1 MLLSDGAT
9 KCCIACSAARRQG
22 TCINRASIRRN
33 EIEVWIVEALR
44 RELMAPDLVGEFIRT
59 FNDEINR
66 TRRDCGQRRHGLQR
80 AQANLRLP
88 TTTELAPAS
97 SMLRVQNPRTG
108 SSLLG
113 Q

>member
-22 TCINRASIRRN
+22 TCTNRASIRRN

-44 RELMAPDLVGEFIRT
+44 RQLMAPDLVGEFIRT

-66 TRRDCGQRRHGLQR
+66 TRRDRGQRRHGD
-80 AQANLRLP
+80 AQAPSSSNDVLP
-88 TTTELAPAS
+88 
-97 SMLRVQNPRTG
+97 
-108 SSLLG
+108 
-113 Q
+113 